1 MAEQLAAQFQ
11 HTLAALADPARAA
24 AMRAYLRDQFPFLG
38 IPTPARRAAL
48 KPLLKV
54 DFDQKGLL
62 TVADQLWRLPEREY
76 RYAAIDLLARHVGRL
91 DLSAIA
97 PLLALAQ
104 RDPWWETVDGLAG
117 IVGDVVRAARRNDP
131 DAQVTMD
138 AALRHYCLWVRRI
151 AMIHQLG
158 WRLETDRARL
168 FSYAETLAPEG
179 DFFIRKGIGWALRDY
194 ARWHPQAVREFV
206 AAMGGGCRR
215 SAHARQR
222 GALRDGCGRP
232 SKEAVVWTCDLSFNY
247 VKINA
252 DYRC

>member
-1 MAEQLAAQFQ
+1 MPEQLAAQIQ
-11 HTLAALADPARAA
+11 QTLAALADPARAV
-24 AMRAYLRDQFPFLG
+24 AMRAYLREQFPFLG

-54 DFDQKGLL
+54 DFEQKRLL

-104 RDPWWETVDGLAG
+104 REPWWETVDGLAG

-131 DAQVTMD
+131 DAQATMD
-138 AALRHYCLWVRRI
+138 AALRHDCLWVRRI

-158 WRLETDRARL
+158 WRLDTDTARL
-168 FSYAETLAPEG
+168 FAYAEKLAPEG
-179 DFFIRKGIGWALRDY
+179 DFFIRKAIGWALRDY
-194 ARWHPQAVREFV
+194 ARWNPPAVRDFV
-206 AAMGGGCRR
+206 AAMGERLAPLSAREATRR
-215 SAHARQR
+215 M
-222 GALRDGCGRP
+222 
-232 SKEAVVWTCDLSFNY
+232 T
-247 VKINA
+247 
-252 DYRC
+252 